1 MVAQTILLEV
11 LVDGNIL
18 QEERTSSVG
27 ENRSTTPLL
36 VGQNLQFV
44 VDINMG
50 REINFTMPK
59 YLDFTTRSP

>member
-44 VDINMG
+44 VDTNMG
-50 REINFTMPK
+50 REINFTM
-59 YLDFTTRSP
+59 S

>member
-18 QEERTSSVG
+18 QEECTSSIS

-50 REINFTMPK
+50 REINFTMP
-59 YLDFTTRSP
+59 

>member
-18 QEERTSSVG
+18 QEERTSSVS

-44 VDINMG
+44 VDTNMG
-50 REINFTMPK
+50 REINFTMP
-59 YLDFTTRSP
+59 

>member
-1 MVAQTILLEV
+1 MAAQTILLEV

-18 QEERTSSVG
+18 QEERTSSVS

-44 VDINMG
+44 VDTNMG
-50 REINFTMPK
+50 REINFTMP
-59 YLDFTTRSP
+59 

>member
-11 LVDGNIL
+11 LFDGNIL
-18 QEERTSSVG
+18 QEECTSSIS
-27 ENRSTTPLL
+27 ENRSTTPPL

-50 REINFTMPK
+50 REINFTMP
-59 YLDFTTRSP
+59 

>member
-50 REINFTMPK
+50 REINFTM
-59 YLDFTTRSP
+59 S

>member
-50 REINFTMPK
+50 REINFTMP
-59 YLDFTTRSP
+59 

>member
-18 QEERTSSVG
+18 QEERTSSVS

-50 REINFTMPK
+50 IEINFTMP
-59 YLDFTTRSP
+59 

>member
-44 VDINMG
+44 VDTNMG
-50 REINFTMPK
+50 REINFTMP
-59 YLDFTTRSP
+59 

>member
-50 REINFTMPK
+50 REINFTIP
-59 YLDFTTRSP
+59 

>member
-1 MVAQTILLEV
+1 MTSKHCLFTFRVKRKSVVAQTILLEV

-18 QEERTSSVG
+18 QEERTSSIS
-27 ENRSTTPLL
+27 ENRSTTPPL

-50 REINFTMPK
+50 R
-59 YLDFTTRSP
+59 